1 MEVARRKEQP
11 TNSTLLS
18 QLQKRASETPP
29 RGNFHVSISE
39 WFPSLRVAGTDTPES
54 QWLRIAPVAMD
65 SLT

>member
-1 MEVARRKEQP
+1 MEVAGRREQP

-18 QLQKRASETPP
+18 QPQKRASETPP
-29 RGNFHVSISE
+29 RGSFHVSISE
-39 WFPSLRVAGTDTPES
+39 RFPSRRVAGTDTPES